1 MMASPD
7 SAVSNLPRTLSR
19 LHWYRLGLQ
28 EAKPG
33 YRGVVF
39 AQREEIRAKI
49 SSRAHMTMRSIRNKG
64 ARGALGID
72 RTLSRLGWYMDG
84 LRESV
89 PGYRGRIFALPKDG
103 RARAI
108 ARIDRAIARLQT
120 K

>member
-1 MMASPD
+1 MAAAQ
-7 SAVSNLPRTLSR
+7 SAAANLPRTLSR
-19 LHWYRLGLQ
+19 LHWYRLGLL

-39 AQREEIRAKI
+39 AQPEEIRGKI

-64 ARGALGID
+64 TRGARGID

-84 LRESV
+84 LRDSV
-89 PGYRGRIFALPKDG
+89 PGYRGRIFALPKG
-103 RARAI
+103 ARASAI

-120 K
+120 T

>member
-1 MMASPD
+1 MAPSE
-7 SAVSNLPRTLSR
+7 SAASNLARTLSR
-19 LHWYRLGLQ
+19 LHWYRLGLL

-39 AQREEIRAKI
+39 AQPDEIRGRI

-64 ARGALGID
+64 ARGAHGID

-89 PGYRGRIFALPKDG
+89 PGYRGRIFALPKDA
-103 RARAI
+103 RARTI
-108 ARIDRAIARLQT
+108 ARIDQAIARLQT